1 MGVVWGEDGSA
12 CQQSH
17 TQDIHGNV
25 CVEFWRHWRTHAII
39 LTDADLN
46 EQVFPEYCT
55 SLYACNTISHSH
67 TDAHSSKIHVISR
80 MFSSTPRR
88 QWDWGRLHRPLRGRL
103 SVGNSS
109 SPALLF
115 HLLLI
120 SNLNEKG
127 KWCCNSKKEK
137 KDFQFETSLYRK
149 ILCYRSVSF
158 WIIEDEQHKKTGE
171 SIASQRFPQLRIFL
185 LDAHVGLLLSSNTGR
200 EMSGIKLQSMFS
212 RAESMTPVWKLHF
225 LEWPFEAGT
234 KSESLPIY
242 CTHMYKWPI
251 KKHVYNLLR
260 KTCLW
265 CWWWNY
271 MTKYGH
277 K

>member
-1 MGVVWGEDGSA
+1 ML
-12 CQQSH
+12 Q
-17 TQDIHGNV
+17 
-25 CVEFWRHWRTHAII
+25 F
-39 LTDADLN
+39 
-46 EQVFPEYCT
+46 
-55 SLYACNTISHSH
+55 
-67 TDAHSSKIHVISR
+67 
-80 MFSSTPRR
+80 
-88 QWDWGRLHRPLRGRL
+88 
-103 SVGNSS
+103 
-109 SPALLF
+109 
-115 HLLLI
+115 
-120 SNLNEKG
+120 
-127 KWCCNSKKEK
+127 KKRK
-137 KDFQFETSLYRK
+137 KYFQFETSLYRK

-158 WIIEDEQHKKTGE
+158 WIIEDEQHKKTCE

-251 KKHVYNLLR
+251 KKHVYNLLG